1 MNQQQN
7 RPCRCDD
14 SEDPGTDAKIGIAGD
29 RPKDYRDGDQ
39 TKQTRPFEGTTRL
52 RIHMGIS
59 AAHRALPM
67 FPIARGQD
75 WDPEDVSHI
84 ERPDGDGSAWR
95 LAGKAVV
102 IAKRNPLWPEM
113 VGAVNYEHGARQ
125 KLFCC
130 ILAHY
135 FSKQLQRASRKEH
148 LGLCLHAI
156 EYRRK
161 SPPLD

>member
-7 RPCRCDD
+7 RPSRCDD
-14 SEDPGTDAKIGIAGD
+14 SEDPCADPKIRIAGD

-39 TKQTRPFEGTTRL
+39 TKQTSPLEGTTRL
-52 RIHMGIS
+52 RVHVRITT
-59 AAHRALPM
+59 AHRALPM
-67 FPIARGQD
+67 FPIAHGQD
-75 WDPEDVSHI
+75 WDPEDVSYI
-84 ERPDGDGSAWR
+84 EGPDGDGSTWR

-113 VGAVNYEHGARQ
+113 VGAVNNEHGLRQ
-125 KLFCC
+125 TLFCC

-148 LGLCLHAI
+148 LGPCLHAT
-156 EYRRK
+156 EHRRK
-161 SPPLD
+161 NPPLD